1 MNTTKMKQQYEVR
14 YLVVTRTTPLSC
26 PTEFILFITKVTLY
40 LGFLGQILHLPS
52 KLGKFK
58 LKLGVKFEFDSEVRS

>member
-1 MNTTKMKQQYEVR
+1 MKQQYEVK

-40 LGFLGQILHLPS
+40 LGFLGQILDLPS
-52 KLGKFK
+52 KLGELKLK
-58 LKLGVKFEFDSEVRS
+58 LELNLNLILKLGVEF